1 MKKPERINPIIK
13 PVIEAF
19 QTTYYQTLNFAKNAG
34 QMAMNGLL
42 VMGDAGVGKS
52 HWVKQA
58 LRDAGVTGN
67 VEYIKGGTITAAAL
81 YVKMF
86 LNRMCHRI
94 LILDDVD
101 IIGHP
106 DRNKIIQ
113 QGVTLFKA
121 SW

>member
-67 VEYIKGGTITAAAL
+67 VEYIKGGTLTIVPKFQQSR
-81 YVKMF
+81 VKAF
-86 LNRMCHRI
+86 FRYISYR
-94 LILDDVD
+94 
-101 IIGHP
+101 
-106 DRNKIIQ
+106 KY
-113 QGVTLFKA
+113 
-121 SW
+121 